1 LQFQILGYDVPMPA
15 ETIDGVIQS
24 LDGIIDWAWKQKSRL
39 GYFAALYRRVTRA
52 VKDGIAQGRFQ
63 NGPRME
69 KLDVV
74 FANRYIQAFAQ
85 FRSGQK
91 PTLSWQVAFDA
102 ASRWYPIVV
111 QQLVV
116 GINAHINLDLGI
128 AAAQTASGE
137 QLQGLQSDFNII
149 NTVLAE
155 LVGAVE
161 KEIGEVS
168 PMIDL
173 LQKFDL
179 RTETQ
184 IINFNMEVARNAAWN
199 VAVNLATT
207 SPDLME
213 AAIADVDLRT
223 SLLGMLV
230 ISPPMFVKLQLLPV
244 RAFESNDVRR
254 VLDVLARTEPA
265 KAAAKA

>member
-1 LQFQILGYDVPMPA
+1 M
-15 ETIDGVIQS
+15 
-24 LDGIIDWAWKQKSRL
+24 
-39 GYFAALYRRVTRA
+39 
-52 VKDGIAQGRFQ
+52 
-63 NGPRME
+63 
-69 KLDVV
+69 
-74 FANRYIQAFAQ
+74 
-85 FRSGQK
+85 
-91 PTLSWQVAFDA
+91 AFDA

-128 AAAQTASGE
+128 ATAQTASGE
-137 QLQGLQSDFNII
+137 QLQGLQSDFNMI

-199 VAVNLATT
+199 VAVNLAAT